1 MRDLYPEIEPLETG
15 MLDVGDGQHIYWE
28 VSGNRE
34 GKPVVFLHGGPG
46 GGTTPTHRR
55 LFDPSKY
62 RIVLFDQRGC
72 GFSIP
77 HASEPGADL
86 SANTTWHLV
95 ADMERL
101 RAHLGIDRWQV
112 FGGSWGSALALAYAE
127 THPERVTELVLR
139 GIFTLRR
146 QELDWFYEGGASA
159 VFPDLWED
167 FLAPVP
173 VGERAHLIDAY
184 HRLLSDPDPAVQQA
198 AAIAWSRWESSTI
211 TLLPEAETIAR
222 FTAPEYATAFARI
235 ENHYFRHGGW
245 WDEGQLIRDAHRLR
259 DIPTVIV
266 QGRYDM
272 CTPMMTAW
280 DLHRAWPE
288 ADLRIIDDAGHAFD
302 EPGILDAL
310 ISATDRFA
318 RHEEED
324 AGDGEGD
331 GVAAPV
337 GDADM
342 SDEPAEAEVAEADV
356 DEEEVAEEDSSEGD
370 AAEAADLRAD
380 ADDEDDQDDDD
391 EDDDD
396 EDDEDEDDE
405 DDEDD
410 QDDDEDDDEDDEDDD
425 EDDEDDD
432 EDDEDDEDESES
444 ESDSVRREG
453 REG

>member
-55 LFDPSKY
+55 LFDPAKY

-86 SANTTWHLV
+86 SANTTWHLI

-173 VGERAHLIDAY
+173 LGERAHLIEAY
-184 HRLLSDPDPAVQQA
+184 GRLLSHPDPAVHQP

-211 TLLPEAETIAR
+211 TLLPQAETIAR
-222 FTAPEYATAFARI
+222 FTSPEYATAFARI

-245 WDEGQLIRDAHRLR
+245 WEDGQLIRDVGRIRH
-259 DIPTVIV
+259 IPAVIV

-288 ADLRIIDDAGHAFD
+288 AELHIIDDAGHAFD
-302 EPGILDAL
+302 EPGILAAL
-310 ISATDRFA
+310 IGATDRFA
-318 RHEEED
+318 ETGGAFGAVD
-324 AGDGEGD
+324 D
-331 GVAAPV
+331 
-337 GDADM
+337 DADL
-342 SDEPAEAEVAEADV
+342 
-356 DEEEVAEEDSSEGD
+356 GTT
-370 AAEAADLRAD
+370 
-380 ADDEDDQDDDD
+380 DDDD
-391 EDDDD
+391 DDDLEDEERTDLDEVDRDDDVDVDDDD
-396 EDDEDEDDE
+396 D
-405 DDEDD
+405 
-410 QDDDEDDDEDDEDDD
+410 DDDEDDDEDDEVDEVEDDD
-425 EDDEDDD
+425 EVDDEVNDEVDEVDDDEDDD
-432 EDDEDDEDESES
+432 EDSSADDGAVIADAED
-444 ESDSVRREG
+444 RRKADAARSGAE
-453 REG
+453 